1 MIARRS
7 FITLLGGAAAAWPVA
22 ARGQQSA
29 MPVVGFLHSG
39 SSGSAANVLKAF
51 HEGLAESGYVEGRN
65 VKIEY
70 RWSEDQN
77 HRFPALVTELIQRR
91 VNVIAVVGSPGVL
104 AAQAATASIP
114 IVFYVGVDPVR
125 SGLVASLNRPGG
137 NLTGVTNFAVEVGPK
152 RLELV
157 HELIGA
163 AKSVGV
169 LLNANRF
176 NIETETTELQE
187 AAGKL
192 GLELQF
198 FRAGTDR
205 PLEDIFENFARMQ
218 INALIIGGDPYFNS
232 RAEHLGT
239 LALKHAMPAIYQ
251 TREFASAGGLLAYG
265 SSFNDQYR
273 LAGVYTGR
281 VLKGE
286 HPAELPVQQSTK
298 LELIINL
305 NTAKALGLTVPPAL
319 LARADEVI
327 E

>member
-1 MIARRS
+1 MRRRE
-7 FITLLGGAAAAWPVA
+7 FITLLGGGAAVMPLA
-22 ARGQQSA
+22 ARAQLSA

-65 VKIEY
+65 VKFEY

-77 HRFPALVTELIQRR
+77 NRFPALVADLIQRG
-91 VNVIAVVGSPGVL
+91 VNVISAVGSPAAR
-104 AAQAATASIP
+104 AAQAATGSIP

-125 SGLVASLNRPGG
+125 FGLVASLNRPGR
-137 NLTGVTNFAVEVGPK
+137 NLTGATNFAVEVGPK

-169 LLNANRF
+169 LLNANRL
-176 NIETETTELQE
+176 NIETEMTELQE
-187 AAGKL
+187 AARGL

-198 FRAGTDR
+198 ISASTDR
-205 PLEDIFENFARMQ
+205 PLESIFDHFARMQ
-218 INALIIGGDPYFNS
+218 VKALIVGGDPYFNS
-232 RAEHLGT
+232 RAEHLGA

-251 TREFASAGGLLAYG
+251 TREFAAAGGLLAYG
-265 SSFNDQYR
+265 SSFKDQYR

-286 HPAELPVQQSTK
+286 RPAELPVQQSTK

-305 NTAKALGLTVPPAL
+305 KTAKTLRLTVAPTL